1 MDKDAVWRKT
11 PRGLEAIERRAGG
24 LSPRLR
30 TLLIMVDGRRRAADY
45 VALAAGLGQ
54 AEQLLAQLAGGGFIE
69 AVLPAWAGPLPQP
82 PTLSA
87 LTRTE
92 PAPAGVPPSLPLA
105 DAKRLAVR
113 QLTDMLGPTAELLC
127 LRIEAA
133 RSEDDLW
140 DHLRR
145 ARSVLRDARGEGA
158 ARRFESTL
166 SGQGAPIH

>member
-11 PRGLEAIERRAGG
+11 PRGLEAIARRAGG

-45 VALAAGLGQ
+45 GALAAGLGD
-54 AEQLLAQLAGGGFIE
+54 AGQLLAQLAGGGFIE
-69 AVLPAWAGPLPQP
+69 AVLPAWPGPLPQA
-82 PTLSA
+82 PTLDA
-87 LTRTE
+87 LTRTGPE
-92 PAPAGVPPSLPLA
+92 PATAGLLLA
-105 DAKRLAVR
+105 DTKRLAVR

-133 RSEDDLW
+133 RSADDLW
-140 DHLRR
+140 DHLHH

-166 SGQGAPIH
+166 ASQGTPIH